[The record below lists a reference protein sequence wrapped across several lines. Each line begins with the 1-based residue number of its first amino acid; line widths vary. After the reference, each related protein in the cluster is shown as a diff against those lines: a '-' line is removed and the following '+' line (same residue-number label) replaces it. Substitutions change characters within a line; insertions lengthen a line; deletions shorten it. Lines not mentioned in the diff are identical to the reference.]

1 MKDDIFNDSDFL
13 KAKIQEGKTC
23 AFRGRAIYDLRI
35 DDNTG
40 KVRAVLRRKYPNL
53 PVPFTTKG
61 YIHFIAPENI
71 GSVINDA
78 LFHATIRGFI

>member
-1 MKDDIFNDSDFL
+1 MKDDIFNDLEFL
-13 KAKIQEGKTC
+13 KAKIREGKTC

-40 KVRAVLRRKYPNL
+40 TPRAVLRRKYPQL
-53 PVPFTTKG
+53 PVPFTTRG
-61 YIHFIAPENI
+61 YTYFADPETV

-78 LFHATIRGFI
+78 LFTATIRGFI